1 MLLRPV
7 GATPGSPPVAVW
19 RKGRPPSTA
28 CAAKCVRRWAWTRRN
43 PCSRAFSSRPFPTAP
58 ACGTATS
65 PSSLRARRP
74 PSRVRVPTCGR
85 RGGLRL
91 YPQTSR
97 SGRTTS
103 RISSVSSSP
112 QPFSESPGWRG
123 RNRGTKAGAARRRHS
138 KRLLPGWGARCAGW
152 GRSHPAGEPD
162 HRALRTPPSA
172 RPLHAG
178 LASVGDEALQGIWR
192 RVAGALHPRD
202 ERRPIPS
209 GPAGAEGSGHP
220 LEGNGSGTRFV
231 FGLPGV
237 HRSRPGPRVDLARAR
252 CGRIVHLWP
261 RDGLLCAGDDARRAA
276 TRSRDPR
283 ASRLDSR
290 GRSETRGFGHGDQ
303 GNARAWRPFF
313 GKSRTGEASDEGLNP
328 SKNAVTRRRRI
339 VEIDRAVSFDVVRE
353 RAFG

>member
-19 RKGRPPSTA
+19 SKGRPPSTA
-28 CAAKCVRRWAWTRRN
+28 CAA
-43 PCSRAFSSRPFPTAP
+43 
-58 ACGTATS
+58 
-65 PSSLRARRP
+65 
-74 PSRVRVPTCGR
+74 
-85 RGGLRL
+85 
-91 YPQTSR
+91 
-97 SGRTTS
+97 
-103 RISSVSSSP
+103 
-112 QPFSESPGWRG
+112 
-123 RNRGTKAGAARRRHS
+123 NRGTTAGVARRRHS

-152 GRSHPAGEPD
+152 GRNHPAGEPN

-178 LASVGDEALQGIWR
+178 LASAGDETLQGIRR

-202 ERRPIPS
+202 ERRPIPF
-209 GPAGAEGSGHP
+209 GPPGAEGSGHP

-237 HRSRPGPRVDLARAR
+237 HRSRPGPRVDLARTR

-261 RDGLLCAGDDARRAA
+261 RDGLLCAGDDARWAA

-303 GNARAWRPFF
+303 GKARARRPFF
-313 GKSRTGEASDEGLNP
+313 GKSRTGETSDEGLNP

-353 RAFG
+353 RASSELSRTAEDERFGGRKWLAKGSRAGLETGRLNIHGI